1 MVIGNYPTTSEVNV
15 LLNGKV
21 DKIDGKQLSKNDF
34 TDALKSKLENDVLT
48 EHQSLVNY
56 IQKSQTEGFVRN
68 DGSIDTNEYLTEHQ
82 SLTNYIQKSQTEGF
96 VRNDGSIDTNEYLTE
111 HQSLTNYVQKS
122 QVSGLIKNDGTID
135 ANQYLTEHQSLTNY
149 VQKSL
154 TSGLVKNDGTIDTNK
169 YLTKETALKPPNYG
183 YIDSNLILHLEYLG
197 TEISATKTIIQTG
210 ENSTITVVVT
220 DEKGN
225 LLENKPVEFYINGT
239 KVGETINTNSN
250 GVASYTYQGSGS
262 GEIEVQVKI
271 GSIVSV
277 PCNVIDAER
286 MDSGIEGTST
296 NLFSPMSSNTFIR
309 GTDGTEVTY
318 NNTGGSSQWQ
328 TAFTQPVYYNG
339 NGYAV
344 EMEVVESTYQ
354 KFQIATYETG
364 KSNNYDGIDITEI
377 QGTGKFKW
385 IYQADGKVYWYKDG
399 NLIRTTNTVNTE
411 RFSFFIQ
418 CPVNKIL
425 DFKYKNFVVYPI

>member
-1 MVIGNYPTTSEVNV
+1 MVY
-15 LLNGKV
+15 
-21 DKIDGKQLSKNDF
+21 
-34 TDALKSKLENDVLT
+34 
-48 EHQSLVNY
+48 
-56 IQKSQTEGFVRN
+56 
-68 DGSIDTNEYLTEHQ
+68 
-82 SLTNYIQKSQTEGF
+82 
-96 VRNDGSIDTNEYLTE
+96 
-111 HQSLTNYVQKS
+111 
-122 QVSGLIKNDGTID
+122 
-135 ANQYLTEHQSLTNY
+135 
-149 VQKSL
+149 
-154 TSGLVKNDGTIDTNK
+154 K
-169 YLTKETALKPPNYG
+169 YLGYG
-183 YIDSNLILHLEYLG
+183 
-197 TEISATKTIIQTG
+197 
-210 ENSTITVVVT
+210 VT
-220 DEKGN
+220 D
-225 LLENKPVEFYINGT
+225 
-239 KVGETINTNSN
+239 SN
-250 GVASYTYQGSGS
+250 GVAKLDHDAEGQELQHSYTGVGA
-262 GEIEVQVKI
+262 GEVDVVASLDNPVSS

-328 TAFTQPVYYNG
+328 TALVQPVYYNG